1 MSNKSGIGDNVVS
14 LPQGGGAIS
23 GMGEKFSPDLFTGTG
38 NFSVPIAIPEG
49 RNGFQPQL
57 SLGYSTGN
65 GNGAFGLGWG
75 LSVPGIMRKTNK
87 GVPEYCDEKDVYI
100 LSGSEDLIPIEENES
115 WKMYRPRT
123 EGLFARITHFY
134 GEGKSYWEVRSKD
147 GLVSYYGNPDL
158 DADDQANTVIAN
170 PANRDKIFA
179 WKLYKT
185 QDPFGNKI
193 VYEYFRDIEERDESQ
208 NLMGYDQLY
217 LKQVRYV
224 DYDDSGT
231 ERFLISVNFD
241 YDPQDRSDPFSTYTS
256 GFQVRTNK
264 LCQAIKINTHPLV
277 AHLPNTYD
285 DQTYNIDEGILTK
298 SYILEY
304 ENSPYNGASLLKSV
318 QVRGHDQDAT
328 YNPITEDMPPLK
340 FSYTGFAPENRD
352 LLPVSGKELPF
363 QGLSTS
369 TLELIDLDGNGL
381 PDIIEMNGGY
391 IRYWQN
397 KGNAEFSVPRLM
409 EEGPGGLSLD
419 DPDVQLVDA
428 DGDGR
433 ADLMVKKPGLTGYFP
448 LNFSG
453 KWDKESFRPQK
464 IAPSFSFQDPQVK
477 MMDLTGNGITDVLR
491 NGIGLECY
499 FQNAEQGWE
508 ESRVLNK
515 RQSSDFPDLNFGDP
529 RVKTADM
536 SGDGLQDLVLVH
548 NGGLNYWPNLG
559 HGNWGIMKTMAIS
572 PRLPFNFNPNRLFFG
587 DLDGD
592 GVADMIYVEQNKV
605 SLWINNQG
613 ERFGSLIEI
622 SGTPPV
628 SDMDSVR
635 IVDLL
640 GQGTP
645 GILWSSDGS
654 YGGRNRMYFL
664 DLTGG
669 VKPYVLTEMDNNMG
683 AVTRVKYESSTVH
696 YLRDYKIPSERWQT
710 HLPFPVQVVSCVEVI
725 DQISQ
730 GKLATEYRYHHGHW
744 DGGEREFRGFGRV
757 DQQDTETFERYNSE
771 GLHGAEQFE
780 SVSQT
785 SFSPPLLTKSWF
797 YLGPVGMEYGDWYI
811 PDFSGEYFSEDINAF
826 NLQEDLKSFL
836 SDLPRRARRDAH
848 RALRGSSLR
857 TELYALD
864 GDPRQDRPYT
874 VTENHYDLREEYK
887 PSEYVGGQFPE
898 KKNWGS
904 AYVFFSMGAASRT
917 TQWERGE
924 ESENHHTFSFS
935 RNYDSYGNLKESISV
950 AVPRGGDYMTPIA
963 SPEPY
968 LVTMKEKVFGYN
980 DTAGGTYIVDRVCS
994 DKDYEISND
1003 GSMSLSELIDTTVYN
1018 TNNQKAIAHVV
1029 YNYDGNGLDD
1039 LDGGGF
1045 GEIKEY
1051 GVLKY
1056 IRRLVI
1062 SNDVINDVYGST
1074 PLIYDITNSEW
1085 GTNYPEEALDFLN
1098 MLDLSGG
1105 PEGFVGGWYVQE
1117 SRRKISGRGQVT
1129 RDWLGWSYW
1138 QRYDYDAYQYK
1149 PRLDAKTQRSVRG
1162 FIGNTNIQ
1170 SSMTMN
1176 FRTLQYEYIR
1186 DPNRNYTKVLFSPLG
1201 FVTAKLF
1208 ANKSSYRDTNADPA
1222 VKMEYDFFNFIDNGD
1237 PVYVKS
1243 TTREWH
1249 KNDSADPNF
1258 NNNTFVKYEYSD
1270 GFGRLVQT
1278 RQQAEDVIFGDTADD
1293 RVFGDSGLNPD
1304 PDGTSTNA
1312 KGTERDSQDPLNVVV
1327 SGWQVYDNKGQ
1338 VLEKYEPYFD
1348 SGFDFQAPTETQKG
1362 KKVEM
1367 SYDPRGQVI
1376 KTVNPDGSMQQVIF
1390 GVPGALNTPNVFEP
1404 TPWESYTYDANDL
1417 AGTTHAT
1424 ESAAYDDHWN
1434 TPSSVELDALGRQ
1447 VKTIQRVDDN
1457 SANDIIMKYEYD
1469 IRGNV
1474 LKITDALDRTL
1485 TTNKYSE
1492 ANWLIEEDHLDSGK
1506 TTYYFHYSGK
1516 PKHIVRANGAE
1527 TLIFFDSLARQV
1539 YVWGKDQAANDWT
1552 VREFTYYG
1560 EHAFTGTA
1568 QYDDNHRGRPYQIFD
1583 GAGLI
1588 TFEEYDF
1595 KGNPVKTKRQV
1606 IKDEKLKNSIPG
1618 SYQSLA
1624 DEAFSA
1630 NHTALIPDDFATTGY
1645 VKPDPTELSAHVT
1658 DYMESHE
1665 YEYDYAYDA
1674 LSRPVEIT
1682 MPKGSNATRLP
1693 QSIRYNERGLVRELY
1708 LDTGTNSKANV
1719 HYNAMGQRILM
1730 LSNKIMTRYAYDDD
1744 TFRLKRIR
1752 AWAYEEPVGTTHE
1765 YAELNSSNWHKK
1777 LDYSYEYDLVGN
1789 ILSLRDK
1796 SPASSGV
1803 EGPGDETGDY
1813 EYDPIYRLLSATGRE
1828 CSTGLNSGVPWDD
1841 GNAYRC
1847 HDHTTTNDYK
1857 RSYVY
1862 DKMGNITQ
1870 MEHDVTSGSGTD
1882 FTRNYVYPTGN
1893 ASNKLASLKDASSIT
1908 LADYTYDANGNMIQ
1922 ENSERFF
1929 TWNHQN
1935 QMATFFNQTSDGNEP
1950 SVYSIYLYDIN
1961 GQRVKKWTRKDSD
1974 LIEVTNYLGGGMEHL
1989 YETDH
1994 SLAVD
1999 TNNDFDWYSL
2009 MLGSERLNSERYET
2023 DTKEKAGADDFY
2035 EYSND
2040 HLGSVILTYRSDN
2053 GTLYS
2058 REECFPFGENA
2069 FGGYAKK
2076 RYRFTGK
2083 ERDDGSGLCYFG
2095 ARYYAPWL
2103 CRFTSVD
2110 PLAMDYAHQTPF
2122 AYADCNPVNKID
2134 YGGMGTG
2141 ENDGGTKTQQTST
2154 SSSNTNKVNG
2164 TEETFDDFFDRSG
2177 NPLGSVPSN
2186 GTNNIRILDEKIEA
2200 YTLFDE
2206 NGKVDTKKLYENSK
2220 IISDVQFDSES
2231 KQSALISIGSHYAH
2245 KLGFDTPIGIG
2256 TESMSSMAAKKDG
2269 SAINISLNSERF
2281 LEDPNIG
2288 NKYNFQ
2294 NAMVH
2299 EQYHI
2304 ENHTGLALGVTDQPQ
2319 GPIRHPEAYLAQME
2333 HYTWSKTTP
2342 EFQKSQIQA
2351 LGYYYHQIQNRS
2363 ISDSVEMEIFN
2374 RTGINFPQPGTNII
2388 DSVKYKLYNPSK
2400 FQMRKR

>member
-87 GVPEYCDEKDVYI
+87 GVPKYNDENDVYI
-100 LSGSEDLIPIEENES
+100 LSGSEDLIPVSES
-115 WKMYRPRT
+115 EAKETEVVTAELNLVTVTRTKIYRPRT
-123 EGLFARITHFY
+123 EGLFARISHINIRKDHFDNNNTWISRIS
-134 GEGKSYWEVRSKD
+134 EFDYWEVRSKD

-158 DADDQANTVIAN
+158 DILDVAGTIIAN
-170 PANRDKIFA
+170 PDDREKIFA

-185 QDPFGNKI
+185 EDPFKNEI
-193 VYEYFRDIEERDESQ
+193 RYEYLRDYLAKDDSKQ
-208 NLMGYDQLY
+208 QMGHDQLY
-217 LKQVRYV
+217 LKKIGYV
-224 DYDDSGT
+224 DYLDSGT

-241 YDPQDRSDPFSTYTS
+241 YGSEDRSDPFSTYTS

-264 LCQAIKINTHPLV
+264 LCKEIKINTHPLV

-318 QVRGHDQDAT
+318 QVRGHDQDANE
-328 YNPITEDMPPLK
+328 NPLTEDMPPLT
-340 FSYTGFAPENRD
+340 FDYTGYTPENRSFSPVRGKD
-352 LLPVSGKELPF
+352 LPA
-363 QGLSTS
+363 QGLASPTM
-369 TLELIDLDGNGL
+369 ELIDLDGNGL
-381 PDIIEMNGGY
+381 PDIIEMNGVSV
-391 IRYWQN
+391 RYWQN
-397 KGNAEFSVPRLM
+397 MGDGEFGVPRLM
-409 EEGPGGLSLD
+409 DEAPLGLSLE

-433 ADLMVKKPGLTGYFP
+433 ADLLSKKPGLTGYFP

-453 KWDKESFRPQK
+453 KWDRESFRPQE
-464 IAPSFSFQDPQVK
+464 IAPSFSFADPEVK

-491 NGIGLECY
+491 NGVSLECY
-499 FQNAEQGWE
+499 FQDSELGWDE
-508 ESRVLNK
+508 PRIVSRS
-515 RQSSDFPDLNFGDP
+515 QAFDFPNITFGDP

-536 SGDGLQDLVLVH
+536 SGDGLQDLVLVE
-548 NGGLNYWPNLG
+548 NGGVSYWPNLG
-559 HGNWGIMKTMAIS
+559 HGNWGARKTMS
-572 PRLPFNFNPNRLFFG
+572 FYPRRGYDFNPERIYLG

-592 GVADMIYVEQNKV
+592 GVADMIYVDNHKI
-605 SLWINNQG
+605 SLWINHQG
-613 ERFGSLIEI
+613 ERFGDVIEI

-1338 VLEKYEPYFD
+1338 VVEKYEPYFD

-1516 PKHIVRANGAE
+1516 PKHIVRANGSE
-1527 TLIFFDSLARQV
+1527 TMIFFDSLVRQV
-1539 YVWGKDQAANDWT
+1539 YVWGKDQAADDWT

-1588 TFEEYDF
+1588 TFEEYDY
-1595 KGNPVKTKRQV
+1595 KGNVVDTKRQV
-1606 IKDEKLKNSIPG
+1606 VKDQKLKDSIPTNWQG
-1618 SYQSLA
+1618 LKDVGFFA
-1624 DEAFSA
+1624 D
-1630 NHTALIPDDFATTGY
+1630 HTALIPDDFGTTGY

-1658 DYMESHE
+1658 DYVQGLYIHK
-1665 YEYDYAYDA
+1665 YAYDA
-1674 LSRPVEIT
+1674 LSRVVET
-1682 MPKGSNATRLP
+1682 TLP
-1693 QSIRYNERGLVRELY
+1693 QGTGNTLSIKQKFKYNERGLVSY
-1708 LDTGTNSKANV
+1708 LESYDATYSHADL
-1719 HYNAMGQRILM
+1719 HYNAKGQRILM
-1730 LSNKIMTRYAYDDD
+1730 VMDKVMTRYAYDEN
-1744 TFRLKRIR
+1744 TFRLKRMR
-1752 AWAYEEPVGTTHE
+1752 AWVYEKPVGTTHE
-1765 YAELNSSNWHKK
+1765 YAELNSSNWHDKT
-1777 LDYSYEYDLVGN
+1777 DYSYTHDLVGN

-1796 SPASSGV
+1796 SP
-1803 EGPGDETGDY
+1803 DDFTRTY
-1813 EYDPIYRLLSATGRE
+1813 QYDPLYRLIEAVGRE
-1828 CSTGLNSGVPWDD
+1828 CDAPLSTPPWLTASRCDNLTNTRTYKREYSYDEMGNIEELKHIDVSHGTNSFTRRYLYQTGNDLLDKFDD
-1841 GNAYRC
+1841 GNNPATV
-1847 HDHTTTNDYK
+1847 HAT
-1857 RSYVY
+1857 
-1862 DKMGNITQ
+1862 
-1870 MEHDVTSGSGTD
+1870 
-1882 FTRNYVYPTGN
+1882 
-1893 ASNKLASLKDASSIT
+1893 
-1908 LADYTYDANGNMIQ
+1908 YTYDANGNQIKT
-1922 ENSERFF
+1922 NTERNF

-1935 QMATFFNQTSDGNEP
+1935 QMITYFNQTSDGTEP
-1950 SVYSIYLYDIN
+1950 TVYSIYLYDYM
-1961 GQRVKKWTRKDSD
+1961 GQRVKKWVRKDND
-1974 LIEVTNYLGGGMEHL
+1974 LIQVTNYLSIDHEHL

-1994 SLAVD
+1994 ALSLDTANDVD
-1999 TNNDFDWYSL
+1999 FIKLN
-2009 MLGSERLNSERYET
+2009 LGSEMIASENFGT
-2023 DTKEKAGADDFY
+2023 DTKKRTGQY
-2035 EYSND
+2035 RWLSYIND
-2040 HLGSVILTYRSDN
+2040 HLGSPVLVYRTNTGYD
-2053 GTLYS
+2053 YS
-2058 REECFPFGENA
+2058 SNEYFPFGELA
-2069 FGGYAKK
+2069 FGTASNFSQQ
-2076 RYRFTGK
+2076 RYRFGGK
-2083 ERDDGSGLCYFG
+2083 ERDEDHGLSYFG
-2095 ARYYAPWL
+2095 ARYYAPWT

-2110 PLAMDYAHQTPF
+2110 PLWNKAPSECPYCYAGNNPLRYVDPTGMEKTESGNSGAKGASGGNPF
-2122 AYADCNPVNKID
+2122 SGSQKTDGDVDI
-2134 YGGMGTG
+2134 GMREVIHGLA
-2141 ENDGGTKTQQTST
+2141 
-2154 SSSNTNKVNG
+2154 
-2164 TEETFDDFFDRSG
+2164 ETFSQAKEAIG
-2177 NPLGSVPSN
+2177 N
-2186 GTNNIRILDEKIEA
+2186 A
-2200 YTLFDE
+2200 
-2206 NGKVDTKKLYENSK
+2206 
-2220 IISDVQFDSES
+2220 ISDVFGGDSKGSSVGDLKTDNLEVTPIKDVIGQNPLEDSAMKKIPETWDPITNERISKLDDRVQEPAANFINKVES
-2231 KQSALISIGSHYAH
+2231 ELGIQLRVTDGYRSIGEQNELYQQGRTKPGSKVTNA
-2245 KLGFDTPIGIG
+2245 KGG
-2256 TESMSSMAAKKDG
+2256 ES
-2269 SAINISLNSERF
+2269 
-2281 LEDPNIG
+2281 
-2288 NKYNFQ
+2288 
-2294 NAMVH
+2294 
-2299 EQYHI
+2299 YH
-2304 ENHTGLALGVTDQPQ
+2304 NYGLAIDVVPMENGQPN
-2319 GPIRHPEAYLAQME
+2319 
-2333 HYTWSKTTP
+2333 WD
-2342 EFQKSQIQA
+2342 
-2351 LGYYYHQIQNRS
+2351 S
-2363 ISDSVEMEIFN
+2363 ISNEIGDIGKGFGFEWGGDW
-2374 RTGINFPQPGTNII
+2374 TTKDLPH
-2388 DSVKYKLYNPSK
+2388 
-2400 FQMRKR
+2400 FQMTFGQSIESLKSR

>member
-1 MSNKSGIGDNVVS
+1 MVS

-65 GNGAFGLGWG
+65 GNGAFGFGWG

-100 LSGSEDLIPIEENES
+100 LSGSEDLIPIEENENEG

-134 GEGKSYWEVRSKD
+134 GSGKNYWEVRSKD

-170 PANRDKIFA
+170 PNNRDKIFA

-193 VYEYFRDIEERDESQ
+193 IYEYFRDIQERDESQ

-217 LKQVRYV
+217 LKKVRYV
-224 DYDDSGT
+224 NYGDNGI

-241 YDPQDRSDPFSTYTS
+241 YGSQDRNDPFSTYTS

-264 LCQAIKINTHPLV
+264 ICQVIKINTHPL
-277 AHLPNTYD
+277 AIHLPSTYD
-285 DQTYNIDEGILTK
+285 DQTYDIDEGILTK

-304 ENSPYNGASLLKSV
+304 ENSPYNGASLLRSV
-318 QVRGHDQDAT
+318 QVRGHDQDALH
-328 YNPITEDMPPLK
+328 NPITEDMPPLK
-340 FSYTGFAPENRD
+340 FSYTGFAPLNRD
-352 LLPVSGKELPF
+352 LIPVSGKELPF
-363 QGLSTS
+363 QGLSAS

-397 KGNAEFSVPRLM
+397 KGNAEFSIPRLM

-453 KWDKESFRPQK
+453 KWDSESFRPQE
-464 IAPSFSFQDPQVK
+464 IAPSFSFADPQVK
-477 MMDLTGNGITDVLR
+477 MMDLTGNGVTDVLR

-499 FQNAEQGWE
+499 FQDSELGWAEN
-508 ESRVLNK
+508 RVLNK
-515 RQSSDFPDLNFGDP
+515 RQSSNFPDLNFEDP

-559 HGNWGIMKTMAIS
+559 HGNWGTMKTMAIS
-572 PRLPFNFNPNRLFFG
+572 PRLPLNFDPSRLFFG

-613 ERFGSLIEI
+613 ERFRSLIEI

-628 SDMDSVR
+628 NDMDSVR
-635 IVDLL
+635 VVDLL

-683 AVTRVKYESSTVH
+683 ALTRVKYESSSVH

-757 DQQDTETFERYNSE
+757 DQYDTETFERYNSQ

-780 SVSQT
+780 SVSQA
-785 SFSPPLLTKSWF
+785 SFSSPLLTKSWF
-797 YLGPVGMEYGDWYI
+797 YLGPVGMEYGDWHI
-811 PDFSGEYFSEDINAF
+811 PDFSEEYFSEDINAF

-836 SDLPRRARRDAH
+836 SGLPRRARRDAH

-864 GDPRQDRPYT
+864 GDPREDRPYT

-887 PSEYVGGQFPE
+887 PSEYVGGEFPE

-924 ESENHHTFSFS
+924 ETENHHTFSFS

-950 AVPRGGDYMTPIA
+950 AVPRGGNYMTPIA

-1018 TNNQKAIAHVV
+1018 TSNQKVVAHVIH
-1029 YNYDGNGLDD
+1029 YYDGTNENGAL
-1039 LDGGGF
+1039 F
-1045 GEIKEY
+1045 GIIEAT
-1051 GVLKY
+1051 GVLKR
-1056 IRRLVI
+1056 IRRLKISDEVI
-1062 SNDVINDVYGST
+1062 DNVYGADPVIYE
-1074 PLIYDITNSEW
+1074 PLSSSAWDGYPKEAQDI
-1085 GTNYPEEALDFLN
+1085 LN
-1098 MLDLSGG
+1098 MNHYSGG
-1105 PEGFVGGWYVQE
+1105 AEEHVSGWYFNE
-1117 SRRKISGRGQVT
+1117 SRRLITGRGLVA
-1129 RDWLGWSYW
+1129 RDWTNYSFY
-1138 QRYDYDAYQYK
+1138 QRYDYDSYQYK
-1149 PRLDAKTQRSVRG
+1149 PRLDLKSQRTIRG
-1162 FIGNTNIQ
+1162 FMATSTIQ

-1176 FRTLQYEYIR
+1176 FRTLQYEWIR
-1186 DPNRNYTKVLFSPLG
+1186 DPNRNYTRFLFSPLG

-1208 ANKSSYRDTNADPA
+1208 ANKSSYRDTTTDPA

-1304 PDGTSTNA
+1304 PDGTSNNA

-1338 VLEKYEPYFD
+1338 VVEKYEPYFD
-1348 SGFDFQAPTETQKG
+1348 SGFDFQTPTETQKG
-1362 KKVEM
+1362 KKVQM

-1447 VKTIQRVDDN
+1447 VKTVQRVDGV
-1457 SANDIIMKYEYD
+1457 SANDIVMKYEYD

-1492 ANWLIEEDHLDSGK
+1492 SNWLIEEDHLDSGK
-1506 TTYYFHYSGK
+1506 TTYYFHYSDK
-1516 PKHIVRANGAE
+1516 PKHIVRANGSE
-1527 TLIFFDSLARQV
+1527 TMIFYDSMVREV
-1539 YVWGKDQAANDWT
+1539 YVWAKDQSSDDWT
-1552 VREFTYYG
+1552 VRSFTYYG
-1560 EHAFTGTA
+1560 EHAFTGAA
-1568 QYDDNHRGRPYQIFD
+1568 QYNDNHRDRPYLIFD

-1618 SYQSLA
+1618 SYLSLA

-1630 NHTALIPDDFATTGY
+1630 NHSPLIPDDFASTGY
-1645 VKPDPTELSAHVT
+1645 VKPDPTELDNHVT

-1665 YEYDYAYDA
+1665 YEYDYSYDA

-1682 MPKGSNATRLP
+1682 MPKGANATRLP

-1719 HYNAMGQRILM
+1719 HYNAKGQRILM

-1803 EGPGDETGDY
+1803 EGPGDETRDY

-1870 MEHDVTSGSGTD
+1870 MEHDVTSGSGTN

-1893 ASNKLASLKDASSIT
+1893 ASNRLASLKDASSTT
-1908 LADYTYDANGNMIQ
+1908 LADYTYDGNGNMIQ
-1922 ENSERFF
+1922 ENSERYF

-1961 GQRVKKWTRKDSD
+1961 GQRVKKFKRKDNGAYPY
-1974 LIEVTNYLGGGMEHL
+1974 EVTNYIGSSFEHL
-1989 YETDH
+1989 Y
-1994 SLAVD
+1994 D
-1999 TNNDFDWYSL
+1999 TRSSDWARDSDNDFDLNSL
-2009 MLGSERLNSERYET
+2009 MLGSERLNSERYG
-2023 DTKEKAGADDFY
+2023 DDDSGSSPSNPKAGPNDFT
-2035 EYSND
+2035 EYIND
-2040 HLGSVILTYRSDN
+2040 HLGSVILDYDSTT
-2053 GTLYS
+2053 GTLHR

-2069 FGGYAKK
+2069 FGGYGKK

-2110 PLAMDYAHQTPF
+2110 PLAMKYPGISP
-2122 AYADCNPVNKID
+2122 YLYGYNNPVRMNDPTGMSGKEGKSNGKTDGQGKKINVHSMNIK
-2134 YGGMGTG
+2134 GL
-2141 ENDGGTKTQQTST
+2141 TKDIEETETYINNLEK
-2154 SSSNTNKVNG
+2154 SNIQKGDKGWDQFKAVMDEQKGKLKGLKSQLKQEKKFEQKVNQAISAYEYYFEEG
-2164 TEETFDDFFDRSG
+2164 SDALSNFKTETGHVDIYFSVDPDIKPDSQISGHLGQSRYTVDYRLDKANVSLNLNGETIPNAVLISFSEITSMEQDAKTIAHEQG
-2177 NPLGSVPSN
+2177 H
-2186 GTNNIRILDEKIEA
+2186 IEGDLMK
-2200 YTLFDE
+2200 Y
-2206 NGKVDTKKLYENSK
+2206 
-2220 IISDVQFDSES
+2220 SES
-2231 KQSALISIGSHYAH
+2231 KAFFEANSNHPDYKKGHLEGDPGGDLAH
-2245 KLGFDTPIGIG
+2245 KLEDQYMISKKQTVMSKGFFDPF
-2256 TESMSSMAAKKDG
+2256 KK
-2269 SAINISLNSERF
+2269 
-2281 LEDPNIG
+2281 
-2288 NKYNFQ
+2288 
-2294 NAMVH
+2294 
-2299 EQYHI
+2299 
-2304 ENHTGLALGVTDQPQ
+2304 
-2319 GPIRHPEAYLAQME
+2319 
-2333 HYTWSKTTP
+2333 
-2342 EFQKSQIQA
+2342 
-2351 LGYYYHQIQNRS
+2351 
-2363 ISDSVEMEIFN
+2363 
-2374 RTGINFPQPGTNII
+2374 
-2388 DSVKYKLYNPSK
+2388 
-2400 FQMRKR
+2400 